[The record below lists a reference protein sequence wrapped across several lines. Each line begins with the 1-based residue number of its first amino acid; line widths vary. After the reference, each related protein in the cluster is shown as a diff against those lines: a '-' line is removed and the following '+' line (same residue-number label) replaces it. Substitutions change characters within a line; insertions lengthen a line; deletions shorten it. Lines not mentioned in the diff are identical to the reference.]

1 MTWSNIK
8 EQLNKNLKQKGIE
21 EQVHESLVISLAN
34 SLMVEIWGIEIQQK
48 ARVVYFKNDILTIAV
63 LANNIEVEFEFHK
76 DNFIKHLNKQ
86 LGNNIVKNL
95 RFLS

>member
-63 LANNIEVEFEFHK
+63 LANNIERTSHK
-76 DNFIKHLNKQ
+76 SF
-86 LGNNIVKNL
+86 GNILLVLAEKYQEIL
-95 RFLS
+95 ARG